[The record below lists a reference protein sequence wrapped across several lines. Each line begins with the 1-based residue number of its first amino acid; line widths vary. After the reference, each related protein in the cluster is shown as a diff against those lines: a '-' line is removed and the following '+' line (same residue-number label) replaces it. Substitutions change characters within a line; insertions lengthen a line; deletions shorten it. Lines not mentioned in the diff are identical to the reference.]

1 MNESTNLGK
10 YKMASLIG
18 TIIMAVGSFLA
29 CLATARLWANIGSGL
44 LIVSIAIM
52 IYGFSHWQP

>member
-1 MNESTNLGK
+1 MNDSTNLG
-10 YKMASLIG
+10 G
-18 TIIMAVGSFLA
+18 GGGGGGGGGIIMAVGSFLA